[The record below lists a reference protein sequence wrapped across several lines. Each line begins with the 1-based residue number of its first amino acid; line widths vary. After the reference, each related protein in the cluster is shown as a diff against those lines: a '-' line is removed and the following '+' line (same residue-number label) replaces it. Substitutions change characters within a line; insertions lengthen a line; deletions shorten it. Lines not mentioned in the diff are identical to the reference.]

1 MKNRYQVQARNRKGD
16 FTIEVFRTAKEA
28 DLRQKQL
35 YHELDKNGGFMW
47 GTIIST
53 NLNETVKDTQ

>member
-1 MKNRYQVQARNRKGD
+1 MKNRYQVEARNRKGD

-28 DLRQKQL
+28 DLRHKQL
-35 YHELDKNGGFMW
+35 YHELDERGAFTW

-53 NLNETVKDTQ
+53 NLNENV